1 MRFVEAKSFQR
12 WANLVLCFGF
22 ALSFQALNFPAT
34 CQAQETE
41 MQLQELQDQW
51 KEIDKKL
58 NAKEAEIKAVD
69 GDPTTLTIEYNE
81 LVKEAEELIEK
92 IEEAAKAKLLK
103 NPNDSGVL
111 RTLMGIM
118 LNDASND
125 RDAKVMAMG
134 DLLIQQGINSEY
146 FAVAS
151 KTDRIP
157 IRAREMFDELLIRQ
171 EEALAGDLPRV
182 KLVTTQGDIVLELFE
197 NEAPWTVG
205 NFINLV
211 EKGTYTDTIFHRVI
225 EGFMAQGGGFKVVND
240 EEVGGKGPG
249 YEIYCECDKKKNP
262 DMRQHFTGS
271 LSMAHR
277 GKDTGGAQ
285 FFLTFERTSGLD
297 GGHTCF
303 VRVVEGQRVLES
315 LTRTHIA
322 RHKSPTGREEPIP
335 NLTKDKII
343 SAEVIRKRDHL
354 YRPNRVGK
362 NDVEDVAKEEAA
374 IAAAKKKAAE
384 EAMAKAKA
392 EKEAAEKAAA
402 EKAAAEK
409 AKKIFAA
416 EAKAKA
422 EKEEAMKKE
431 AEAAKKD
438 KEASK
443 KEDDK
448 NKDDKDKDGKE
459 EDKN

>member
-22 ALSFQALNFPAT
+22 ALSFQALNFPVT

-58 NAKEAEIKAVD
+58 NAKEAQIKAVD
-69 GDPTTLTIEYNE
+69 GDPTTLTNEYNA
-81 LVKEAEELIEK
+81 LVKEAEGLIEK

-103 NPNDSGVL
+103 NPNDGGVL

-118 LNDASND
+118 LNDARNG

-146 FAVAS
+146 FDIAS
-151 KTDRIP
+151 KTVRP
-157 IRAREMFDELLIRQ
+157 ISAREMFDELLIRQ
-171 EEALAGDLPRV
+171 KEALAGDLPRV

-225 EGFMAQGGGFKVVND
+225 EGFMAQGGGFKVVD
-240 EEVGGKGPG
+240 GEEVGGKGPG
-249 YEIYCECDKKKNP
+249 YEIYCECDKNP
-262 DMRQHFTGS
+262 DMRLHFTGS

-303 VRVVEGQRVLES
+303 GRVIEGQRVLET

-402 EKAAAEK
+402 EKMAAEKAAAEK
-409 AKKIFAA
+409 AKKEAA

-422 EKEEAMKKE
+422 EKEAAMKKE
-431 AEAAKKD
+431 AAEKEKEASK

-448 NKDDKDKDGKE
+448 DKDGKD